1 MGGYSTTPIPLLY
14 HWACLVAHTDSTVTL
29 AVCTSPPQAQARH
42 NLNMER
48 EVGSMFTCIFE
59 LKMRSLVPATN
70 LAMALVPEEQGAFI
84 GVATLH

>member
-1 MGGYSTTPIPLLY
+1 MSGYSTTSVSLLD

-29 AVCTSPPQAQARH
+29 AACPNPPQAQARH
-42 NLNMER
+42 NLNMEMG
-48 EVGSMFTCIFE
+48 VGSMFACIFE
-59 LKMRSLVPATN
+59 LKMLNLVPGTN